1 MDKSRRNIH
10 NTNKKDTESRRG
22 IGVNNIKNNI
32 IDTPAIVRKN
42 NKKDIGNTI
51 ENIIKNIV

>member
-1 MDKSRRNIH
+1 MDKSKRNIS
-10 NTNKKDTESRRG
+10 NTNKKDIEDRRG
-22 IGVNNIKNNI
+22 IGVNNIENNI
-32 IDTPAIVRKN
+32 IDTPAMVRKN

>member
-1 MDKSRRNIH
+1 MDKSKRNIS
-10 NTNKKDTESRRG
+10 NTNKKYIKNRRG
-22 IGVNNIKNNI
+22 IGVNNVEDNI